1 MFRILQ
7 LSALKCIVMKLNA
20 VNCRY
25 LNGAVWSVG
34 VNGTA
39 EECGLLKEF
48 EDNCC
53 ISQKIASF
61 YGFKV
66 WQVHLNY

>member
-1 MFRILQ
+1 MECGR
-7 LSALKCIVMKLNA
+7 LNRA
-20 VNCRY
+20 
-25 LNGAVWSVG
+25 
-34 VNGTA
+34 A

-48 EDNCC
+48 EDNYC
-53 ISQKIASF
+53 ISKKIASF